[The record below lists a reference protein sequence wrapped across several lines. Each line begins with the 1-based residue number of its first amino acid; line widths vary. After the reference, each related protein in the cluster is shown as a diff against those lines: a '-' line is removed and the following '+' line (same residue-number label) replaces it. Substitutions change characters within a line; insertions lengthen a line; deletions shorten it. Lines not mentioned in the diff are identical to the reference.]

1 MRKFFYFF
9 ISPVILLSFW
19 WILGYFEMIDP
30 LYLPS
35 LPSVINSFITIIFS
49 SSLGDIWSTLY
60 KTIVGFTFS
69 VILAVPVGIV
79 LGVNKKLYAAVEFT
93 VDFFRSLPAPALFP
107 LFLLFFGIGDLAKI
121 AVVAFVAFW
130 VILVNTIYGVWNAP
144 KLRVQVAKVY
154 GASRW
159 QILKEVVLPDAI
171 PQIFVGFR
179 VALSLALVLVVITE
193 MLIGTKFGL
202 GQKIFDSYVTYHI
215 PFLFSYILIIGLL
228 GYILNKLFVFF
239 EKKIVYWVR

>member
-9 ISPVILLSFW
+9 ISPGILLSFW
-19 WILGYFEMIDP
+19 WIVGFFEMIDP

-49 SSLGDIWSTLY
+49 SGLGDIWSTLY
-60 KTIVGFTFS
+60 KTIVGLIFS
-69 VILAVPVGIV
+69 VILAVPVGV
-79 LGVNKKLYAAVEFT
+79 LLGVNKKLYAAVEFT

-144 KLRVQVAKVY
+144 KLRIQVAKVY

-215 PFLFSYILIIGLL
+215 PSLFSYILIIGLL

-239 EKKIVYWVR
+239 EKKIVYWV